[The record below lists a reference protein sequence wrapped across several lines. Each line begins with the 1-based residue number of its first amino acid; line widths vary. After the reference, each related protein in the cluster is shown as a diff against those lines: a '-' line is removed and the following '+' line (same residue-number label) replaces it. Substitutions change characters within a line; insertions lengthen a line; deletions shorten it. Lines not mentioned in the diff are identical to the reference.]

1 MRQHARS
8 AVTRRDVRLAAIRRL
23 TLWIAGGAAAATV
36 GLGTAFAHALPGHAG
51 SSAAPAAGTNSAPAT
66 PGQSAVHRSTEHHRG
81 AHHHQRDALTA
92 PTRSPAPAPPASTHA
107 PVTSGGS

>member
-1 MRQHARS
+1 MRQHVRS
-8 AVTRRDVRLAAIRRL
+8 AVTRRDVRLAVIRRL

-51 SSAAPAAGTNSAPAT
+51 SSGAPTVGTNSAPGR
-66 PGQSAVHRSTEHHRG
+66 PGQSADHRGADHHRG
-81 AHHHQRDALTA
+81 APHRRDVLIA
-92 PTRSPAPAPPASTHA
+92 PTRSPAPAPPAPHA